1 MLVIMVDNV
10 WKYIEIPAFFIL
22 QLATDPNISYLNLL
36 DKEKFEIQM
45 EMLQDVTA
53 DMQMDM
59 RFV

>member
-1 MLVIMVDNV
+1 MVDNV
-10 WKYIEIPAFFIL
+10 WKYIEIPASFIL

>member
-1 MLVIMVDNV
+1 MVDNV
-10 WKYIEIPAFFIL
+10 WKYIEISAFFIL

>member
-1 MLVIMVDNV
+1 MVDNV
-10 WKYIEIPAFFIL
+10 WKYIEIPAFFTL